1 MATKAGSER
10 DGVIYMFGS
19 SCYEQLIITK
29 GKKYFSIQKWELF
42 FKHLCIYL
50 CIAVP

>member
-19 SCYEQLIITK
+19 SCDELIIIMK
-29 GKKYFSIQKWELF
+29 GK
-42 FKHLCIYL
+42 
-50 CIAVP
+50 

>member
-1 MATKAGSER
+1 MATNPGSER

-29 GKKYFSIQKWELF
+29 GKKILHYSVMGVIL
-42 FKHLCIYL
+42 
-50 CIAVP
+50 